1 MNITP
6 NQKLVLAA
14 LEINLSEAK
23 TPQMRKHVQEQIDSF
38 KAHCAPKPKPTRP
51 AWVDKF

>member
-1 MNITP
+1 MTA
-6 NQKLVLAA
+6 NQQLVLAA
-14 LEINLSEAK
+14 LEENLTRAK
-23 TPQMRKHVQEQIDSF
+23 TPQMRQHVQEQINQF